1 VFLSDR
7 QMVAPLFW
15 TDFAPG
21 LVDHLC
27 RQGLPGLGGPPEN
40 GGSMYQ
46 GLWWNCV
53 ERRTK
58 KRVVELEELAGLL
71 KFEEQ
76 PCPPKE

>member
-1 VFLSDR
+1 
-7 QMVAPLFW
+7 
-15 TDFAPG
+15 
-21 LVDHLC
+21 
-27 RQGLPGLGGPPEN
+27 
-40 GGSMYQ
+40 MYQ